1 MSISIVSKDP
11 KQVLDAFGIAP
22 SLIKKMGHAGISVE
36 LKPGSIIFHSL
47 IKDEHLKVPVVS
59 GAVSMA
65 LGGKL
70 GAASKA
76 SVAYNMTKAIHTLL
90 KPIDLNEQSAIEVA
104 AQAVTDFGKTI
115 EKMKPQKVAATA
127 AEVAKQI
134 VKKPIFE
141 EDDIAQD
148 FDAANQEYHEQ
159 AAQMHPSETDE
170 VPIPSHPAGPLAAL
184 KMTPVNLDLADCM
197 YQPVKATTGSS
208 IYHVIAMATG
218 LQIAVR
224 HKGSTLSLRVAGDLK
239 KYKDRLS
246 AAGFGLGNLNKGY
259 LSIHMEVE
267 DDVLAAKTVGALIV
281 GTQIPMLTQVP
292 DLSLIKGK
300 GV

>member
-1 MSISIVSKDP
+1 MAISITSKDP
-11 KQVLDAFGIAP
+11 QQVLDAFGIAK
-22 SLIKKMGHAGISVE
+22 SLTKKMGHAGISVE

-47 IKDEHLKVPVVS
+47 IKDEHLKVPVVA

-65 LGGKL
+65 IAGKL

-76 SVAYNMTKAIHTLL
+76 SVAYNMEKAIQQLL
-90 KPIDLNEQSAIEVA
+90 EPVLHEKTEQQPTAEEAAVQAITDYSKGKAKVAEVEA
-104 AQAVTDFGKTI
+104 AV
-115 EKMKPQKVAATA
+115 QKV
-127 AEVAKQI
+127 
-134 VKKPIFE
+134 
-141 EDDIAQD
+141 EDDIEAEIAMETEAFAQEA
-148 FDAANQEYHEQ
+148 DAEYHEQ
-159 AAQMHPSETDE
+159 AAQMHPSEVE
-170 VPIPSHPAGPLAAL
+170 EGAIPPINVSPQTAL
-184 KMTPVNLDLADCM
+184 KMIPVNLDLAELM

-208 IYHVIAMATG
+208 IYHVIALAEG
-218 LQIAVR
+218 LKIAVR

-267 DDVLAAKTVGALIV
+267 DDVLAAKTIGALIV
-281 GTQIPMLTQVP
+281 GTQIPMLTKMP
-292 DLSLIKGK
+292 DLSVIKGK